1 MNFYFWNNISSF
13 NYEREN
19 SFVKHNKWQED
30 SLWGTFPNLN
40 QLKKFRA
47 TCNIITKK
55 NVDPKRLRVSLK
67 FGNSAEK
74 F

>member
-19 SFVKHNKWQED
+19 SFVNKWQED

-47 TCNIITKK
+47 NIITKK
-55 NVDPKRLRVSLK
+55 NRRPKKVTPYIK
-67 FGNSAEK
+67 IWE
-74 F
+74 